1 MAVRYLNYL
10 VWLFGLLIAQIL
22 IFNNILLLGY
32 ATPFIY
38 VYLLFFMDSSIVS
51 KNQLM
56 VWAFFLGLGVDIG
69 ADTLGMNA
77 AASVLLAF
85 ARPTLI
91 SMFCQVN
98 DDINNFSP
106 SIRTMGVIGYLKY
119 ISIGVLFHHTLLIA
133 LEFFKFTSLGDLSL
147 RIISSTILTT
157 ICIFAIDKIR
167 KK

>member
-1 MAVRYLNYL
+1 MAVRYLNYVAWLLALL
-10 VWLFGLLIAQIL
+10 VAQVL

-38 VYLLFFMDSSIVS
+38 VYLLFFMDSSLVS

-56 VWAFFLGLGVDIG
+56 IWAFFLGLGVDIG
-69 ADTLGMNA
+69 ADTLGMNT

-106 SIRTMGVIGYLKY
+106 SIRTMGTIGYLKY
-119 ISIGVLFHHTLLIA
+119 ISVGVLLQHSLLIA
-133 LEFFKFTSLGDLSL
+133 LEYFKFTSLTDISL

-167 KK
+167 KN

>member
-1 MAVRYLNYL
+1 MAVRYLNYIG
-10 VWLFGLLIAQIL
+10 WLLSLLIAQIL

-38 VYLLFFMDSSIVS
+38 VYLLFFMDSSLVS

-69 ADTLGMNA
+69 ANTLGINT

-91 SMFCQVN
+91 SVFCQVN
-98 DDINNFSP
+98 DDINNFRP
-106 SIRTMGVIGYLKY
+106 SIRTMGTIGYLKY
-119 ISIGVLFHHTLLIA
+119 ISVGVLLHHSLLITI
-133 LEFFKFTSLGDLSL
+133 EFFKFTSLGNLSL
-147 RIISSTILTT
+147 RIISSAILTT

-167 KK
+167 KN